1 MLGQPATPH
10 IGILYEDNHVI
21 VVEKPVNILSQAD
34 DTQDADMVTLLKQD
48 LKERYAKPGNVYVGL
63 VHRLDRPVGGAMV
76 FAKTSKAA
84 SRLSDVVRT
93 HKLGKSY
100 MAVVHGRPAKT
111 NGTLTHH
118 LLKDVRTN
126 TVRAVAPGTPGAKE
140 ARLSYEVA
148 GMSGDMTLVR
158 IELHTGRPHQI
169 RVQMKTIGCPLYGDQ
184 KYGADRNKPGQQIA
198 LWSVQLSFPHPTTK
212 EVMEFRSKPPMEYP
226 WNLWDPAIYSSC

>member
-1 MLGQPATPH
+1 MLGQPAAPH
-10 IGILYEDNHVI
+10 IGILYEDNHII

-34 DTQDADMVTLLKQD
+34 DTQDADMVSLLKQD
-48 LKERYAKPGNVYVGL
+48 IKERYSKPGNVYVGL

-93 HKLGKSY
+93 HKLGKVY
-100 MAVVHGRPAKT
+100 MAIVHGRPPQNSDA
-111 NGTLTHH
+111 LTHH

-126 TVRAVAPGTPGAKE
+126 TVRAVAPNTPGAKE

-148 GMSGDMTLVR
+148 GMSGDLTLVR
-158 IELHTGRPHQI
+158 IQLHTGRPHQI

-184 KYGADRNKPGQQIA
+184 KYGAECNKPGQQIA
-198 LWSVQLSFPHPTTK
+198 LWSVRLSFPHPTAK
-212 EVMEFRSKPPMEYP
+212 EVMDFYSRPPEEYP
-226 WNLWDPAIYSSC
+226 WNLWDPSIYASC

>member
-1 MLGQPATPH
+1 MLGQPAAPH
-10 IGILYEDNHVI
+10 ISILYEDNHII

-48 LKERYAKPGNVYVGL
+48 IKERYSKPGNVYVGL

-93 HKLGKSY
+93 HKLGKVY
-100 MAVVHGRPAKT
+100 MAVVHGRPPQNSGA
-111 NGTLTHH
+111 LTHH

-126 TVRAVAPGTPGAKE
+126 TVRAVAPNTSGAKE

-148 GMSGDMTLVR
+148 GMSGDLTLVR
-158 IELHTGRPHQI
+158 IQLHTGRPHQI

-184 KYGADRNKPGQQIA
+184 KYGADYNKPGQQIA

-212 EVMEFRSKPPMEYP
+212 EVMDFYSKPPVEHP
-226 WNLWDPAIYSSC
+226 WNLWDPSIYVSC

>member
-1 MLGQPATPH
+1 MLGQPAAPH
-10 IGILYEDNHVI
+10 IGILYEDNHII

-48 LKERYAKPGNVYVGL
+48 IKERYSKPGNVYVGL

-93 HKLGKSY
+93 HKLGKVY
-100 MAVVHGRPAKT
+100 MAIVHGCPPQNSDA
-111 NGTLTHH
+111 LTHH

-126 TVRAVAPGTPGAKE
+126 TVRAVAPNTPGAKE

-148 GMSGDMTLVR
+148 GMNGDLTLVR
-158 IELHTGRPHQI
+158 IQLHTGRPHQI

-184 KYGADRNKPGQQIA
+184 KYGAECNKPGQQIA
-198 LWSVQLSFPHPTTK
+198 LWSVRLSFPHPTAK
-212 EVMEFRSKPPMEYP
+212 EVMDFYSRPPEEYP
-226 WNLWDPAIYSSC
+226 WNLWDPSIYASC